1 MENILQILIITIIQ
15 GIAEFVPVS
24 SSAHVNVLSK
34 IFGYK
39 DIELVINVSAHFG

>member
-24 SSAHVNVLSK
+24 SSAHVNDEKFLAIK
-34 IFGYK
+34 IL
-39 DIELVINVSAHFG
+39 LVINVRHTLDH